1 MNFASCFPS
10 LISSVILLAPSGLIR
25 PYHFGWQSKLLHSA
39 RLLPDWAVEQ
49 LVYWKLSSSSG
60 QDQRQSGTVIEDEL
74 PLTEQCEDEPA
85 RGSKFDIPMALVR

>member
-1 MNFASCFPS
+1 M
-10 LISSVILLAPSGLIR
+10 
-25 PYHFGWQSKLLHSA
+25 
-39 RLLPDWAVEQ
+39 
-49 LVYWKLSSSSG
+49 YWKLSSSSG